1 MPDKSKTNSGG
12 NIMDYTFFA
21 ISCYIVMRA
30 FRQIFEEYREK
41 TWFKIIYKI
50 MAGVTCY
57 AGLAA
62 ILVWFVQI
70 RFLGFDFKS

>member
-1 MPDKSKTNSGG
+1 
-12 NIMDYTFFA
+12 MDYTFFA
-21 ISCYIVMRA
+21 IACYIVMRA

-50 MAGVTCY
+50 IAVATCY

-62 ILVWFVQI
+62 ILVWFFQI
-70 RFLGFDFKS
+70 RLLGFDFKS